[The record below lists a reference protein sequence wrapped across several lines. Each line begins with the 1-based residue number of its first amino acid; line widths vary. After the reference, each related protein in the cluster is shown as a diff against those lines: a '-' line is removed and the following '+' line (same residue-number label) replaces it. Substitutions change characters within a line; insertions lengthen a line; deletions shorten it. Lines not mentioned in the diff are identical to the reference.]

1 MPFLSP
7 VGSSERS
14 LSARRCYLG
23 FPRRFR
29 LRPPPIPRIVYAVL
43 GLAYL
48 YRISGDGFFAGD
60 REGDVGA
67 VAYKNAYLFA
77 FFVVS
82 SS

>member
-1 MPFLSP
+1 MFLICAHFFP
-7 VGSSERS
+7 VGSWEHP
-14 LSARRCYLG
+14 LSARRRYLG

-48 YRISGDGFFAGD
+48 HRISGDGFFAGD

-67 VAYKNAYLFA
+67 VAYKNVYLF
-77 FFVVS
+77 FFPC
-82 SS
+82 